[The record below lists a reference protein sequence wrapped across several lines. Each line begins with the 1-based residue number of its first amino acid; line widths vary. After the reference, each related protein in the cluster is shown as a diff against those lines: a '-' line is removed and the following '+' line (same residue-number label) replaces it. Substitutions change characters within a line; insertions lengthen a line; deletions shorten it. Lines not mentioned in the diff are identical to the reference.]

1 MALTHR
7 FDRTIM
13 ERDQKVRK
21 ALLADIK
28 LTIGLGTDMEASGV
42 ITFAMLSQ
50 STKDEYQTL
59 KTMIDNLGA

>member
-7 FDRTIM
+7 FNRTVM

-28 LTIGLGTDMEASGV
+28 LTIGLGQDLLAAGIVTTAQ
-42 ITFAMLSQ
+42 LSTE
-50 STKDEYQTL
+50 TKAEYQTL
-59 KTMIDNLGA
+59 KTMIDNL